1 MQEDTEK
8 LKAEAKIELGRLK
21 ELSGAMSQVFIAG
34 AHSQKGLDLEPYL
47 CVDVVEMLARLWT
60 VIDFQHKHIEYMHS
74 VLDDIDKRIDDASE
88 RR

>member
-1 MQEDTEK
+1 MENIEE
-8 LKAEAKIELGRLK
+8 LKADAAINLGRLK

-34 AHSQKGLDLEPYL
+34 AHSHKGLDLEPYL
-47 CVDVVEMLARLWT
+47 CQDVVEMLARLWS
-60 VIDFQHKHIEYMHS
+60 VIDFQHKHIEYMHG